1 MNCLLAIA
9 EGADPTGLFGA
20 ARDCVL
26 GYALPKLGGGAYNY
40 IRYGSL
46 PNINSVE
53 PIPAIWG
60 VSQSAIECAGKH
72 IAKHL
77 LGGRV
82 TKIINIGVQCGLKP
96 LAAWANSCPN
106 NDNSAHNTVTPVRSY
121 DPNEIYGYTAES
133 GSKAMKEDLT
143 DVYYTIQ
150 FENDTAF
157 ATAAAHNIYL
167 ADTLETTK
175 FDLSTFRPTR
185 VKIGE
190 KSADLTGDKNFVTTV
205 DMRPEINAIAQVEG
219 KFDQSKGIARWHIT
233 SLDPMTMEP
242 TDDVMQGVL
251 PVNTN
256 GNGIGEVSYNI
267 SLRPGLLHGTE
278 ISNRAGIV
286 FDSNDVIM
294 TPTWTNVIDRIAP
307 ESHVSDVQMLNDS
320 TASVSIEASDELS
333 GPWRYDVYV
342 QYGSGAWF
350 KVAENV
356 AADTVASVRIYD
368 GINHGFCVLATD
380 SAGNIEQKQMARE
393 YTLVKG
399 VEMGDANADGFIDTQ
414 DAIQVIHHY
423 LGMSPSG
430 FVRETADVNKDGVV
444 DTQDAIQIIGIYLNK
459 KKSIK
464 SKMHER

>member
-1 MNCLLAIA
+1 
-9 EGADPTGLFGA
+9 
-20 ARDCVL
+20 
-26 GYALPKLGGGAYNY
+26 
-40 IRYGSL
+40 
-46 PNINSVE
+46 
-53 PIPAIWG
+53 
-60 VSQSAIECAGKH
+60 
-72 IAKHL
+72 
-77 LGGRV
+77 
-82 TKIINIGVQCGLKP
+82 
-96 LAAWANSCPN
+96 
-106 NDNSAHNTVTPVRSY
+106 
-121 DPNEIYGYTAES
+121 
-133 GSKAMKEDLT
+133 MKEDLT

-185 VKIGE
+185 VKIVE